1 MKKKLFTLSLGLV
14 LLIFSHEFILAWDDW
29 TFGPTATISGPTEGV
44 VGQEYTF
51 SASISSTEESPI
63 RDGTIS
69 VTTNSETIQGSDPLA
84 WEDATEGSNVCSP
97 LECNVTATFKPLSP
111 GTYYIFVYVTFF
123 KTPESQT
130 ATSCNTHPDPTNIEP
145 GCFNSSGEYITFV
158 VEEVGETPPPEA
170 PGETT
175 LPKTAII
182 PTKTYILVSTGLLL
196 LLLSSYVKKMGVTE
210 SQENENRKTFEK
222 RFR

>member
-1 MKKKLFTLSLGLV
+1 MKKKLLTLSLGLV

-51 SASISSTEESPI
+51 SASISSTEETPI
-63 RDGTIS
+63 NQGIIFE
-69 VTTNSETIQGSDPLA
+69 TTNSETSQGSNRLVREKA
-84 WEDATEGSNVCSP
+84 AEGSDICSP
-97 LECNVTATFKPLSP
+97 LECNITGTFKPLSS
-111 GTYYIFVYVTFF
+111 GTYYIFVLVGFF
-123 KTPESQT
+123 TTPEGEGD
-130 ATSCNTHPDPTNIEP
+130 TSCNTHPAITEAS
-145 GCFNSSGEYITFV
+145 CFNSRGEYITFV
-158 VEEVGETPPPEA
+158 VEEAPPPET

-210 SQENENRKTFEK
+210 SQENENRETFEK

>member
-1 MKKKLFTLSLGLV
+1 MKKKLLTLSLGLV

-51 SASISSTEESPI
+51 SASISSTEETPI
-63 RDGTIS
+63 NQGIIFE
-69 VTTNSETIQGSDPLA
+69 TTNSETSQGSNRLVREKA
-84 WEDATEGSNVCSP
+84 AEGSDICSP
-97 LECNVTATFKPLSP
+97 LECNITGTFKPLSP
-111 GTYYIFVYVTFF
+111 GTYYIFVLVGFF
-123 KTPESQT
+123 SNPENQT
-130 ATSCNTHPDPTNIEP
+130 ATSCNTHPAITEAS
-145 GCFNSSGEYITFV
+145 CFNSRGEYITFV
-158 VEEVGETPPPEA
+158 VEEVGETPPPET